1 MTFIESTPVTSSC
14 FLSIF
19 EFEMKILLVEDDTH
33 LSSDIKAGLNAEGF
47 TVEVVYD
54 GFLAEKIIRKETF
67 ACIILDLNIPGQNGY
82 EVCKFIR
89 AEGIAT
95 PVIMLTAFGELDD
108 KLQGFE
114 SGADDYLTK
123 PFYFKELLAR
133 VKVFI
138 KRAENYKVE
147 DIVYAIDTLTID
159 LKKKEVSREGK
170 LLKLTAR
177 EFEILQ
183 MLAEAKG
190 NIVSKKDLLAKAW
203 GNAFDANTNTIEVFI
218 NFLRNKIDKGYPV
231 KLIRT
236 RIGFG
241 YYLSANETDA

>member
-1 MTFIESTPVTSSC
+1 MN
-14 FLSIF
+14 
-19 EFEMKILLVEDDTH
+19 ILVVEDDIH

-47 TVEVVYD
+47 SVVVVYD

-89 AEGIAT
+89 REGIAT

-108 KLQGFE
+108 KLQGFD

-138 KRAENYKVE
+138 KRAENYKTE
-147 DIVYAIDTLTID
+147 DTIYSVDTLTID
-159 LKKKEVSREGK
+159 LRKKEVVREGK
-170 LLKLTAR
+170 ILKLTAR

-183 MLAEAKG
+183 MLAEARG
-190 NIVSKKDLLAKAW
+190 NVVSKKDLLAKAW
-203 GNAFDANTNTIEVFI
+203 GNAFDVNSNTIEVFI
-218 NFLRNKIDKGYPV
+218 NFLRNKVDKGFPT